1 MAKAASKYYS
11 LSRRA
16 SLPRMNA
23 MTSANMDS
31 STAAAIMGLGH
42 EAFILGVVTAVFLL
56 AGLVKGVV
64 GLGLPTLSMGLLASV
79 MPPAHAA
86 VILILPSFLTNAWQM
101 WDGAALGRLVRRLWP
116 LQLGVIAG
124 TLWAPVSLV
133 TLNANVASAGLG
145 VALMVYAVLGLAAVS
160 LSVPRRGEGFSSG
173 VTGLLTG
180 AITAAT
186 GVFVFP
192 AVPYLQALSLK
203 KDELVQA
210 LGLSFTVSTVALFG
224 RLALEGSFSA
234 GAMPGGW
241 GWLAALPAALLGMAA
256 GQMLRGRLD
265 EKNFK
270 RLFFAGLLAIG
281 LYMVIGSAIRW
292 FAG

>member
-1 MAKAASKYYS
+1 MAKAASAYYR
-11 LSRRA
+11 LSAGPVLRRIG
-16 SLPRMNA
+16 LMNLHNITGA
-23 MTSANMDS
+23 E
-31 STAAAIMGLGH
+31 H
-42 EAFILGVVTAVFLL
+42 ETFLMGVVVAVFLL

-64 GLGLPTLSMGLLASV
+64 GLGLPTLSMGLLAGV
-79 MPPAHAA
+79 MPPAQAA

-101 WDGAALGRLVRRLWP
+101 WDGAALGRLLRRLWP
-116 LQLGVIAG
+116 LQLGVAVG

-145 VALMVYAVLGLAAVS
+145 TALMAYAVLGLAAVP
-160 LSVPRRGEGFSSG
+160 LSVPRRSEGFLSG
-173 VTGLLTG
+173 ATGLITG
-180 AITAAT
+180 AVTAAT

-192 AVPYLQALSLK
+192 AVPYLQGLSLR

-234 GAMPGGW
+234 AALPAGW
-241 GWLAALPAALLGMAA
+241 SWLVALPAALLGMAA
-256 GQMLRGRLD
+256 GQALRGRLN

-292 FAG
+292 LAG

>member
-1 MAKAASKYYS
+1 MAKAAERYYS

-16 SLPRMNA
+16 PLPKIGAMNA
-23 MTSANMDS
+23 VHIESGS
-31 STAAAIMGLGH
+31 AAALAGSGH
-42 EAFILGVVTAVFLL
+42 EIFIFGVVVAVFLL

-116 LQLGVIAG
+116 LQLGVLAG

-145 VALMVYAVLGLAAVS
+145 AALMVYAVLGLAAVS
-160 LSVPRRGEGFSSG
+160 LSVPHRGERWSSG
-173 VTGLLTG
+173 VTGLVTG

-192 AVPYLQALSLK
+192 AVPYLQALHLK

-210 LGLSFTVSTVALFG
+210 LGLSFTVSTVALFA

-234 GAMPGGW
+234 GAVPGGW
-241 GWLAALPAALLGMAA
+241 GWLAALPAAWLGMAA
-256 GQMLRGRLD
+256 GQRLRGRLD

-292 FAG
+292 LAG

>member
-11 LSRRA
+11 LNRRA
-16 SLPRMNA
+16 SLSRMNA

-42 EAFILGVVTAVFLL
+42 EAFILGVVTTVFLL

-101 WDGAALGRLVRRLWP
+101 WDGAALGRLMKRLWP

-124 TLWAPVSLV
+124 TLWAPISLV

-145 VALMVYAVLGLAAVS
+145 VALMVYAVMGLAAVT
-160 LSVPRRGEGFSSG
+160 LSVPRRGEALSSG
-173 VTGLLTG
+173 
-180 AITAAT
+180 AT
-186 GVFVFP
+186 
-192 AVPYLQALSLK
+192 
-203 KDELVQA
+203 
-210 LGLSFTVSTVALFG
+210 
-224 RLALEGSFSA
+224 
-234 GAMPGGW
+234 
-241 GWLAALPAALLGMAA
+241 
-256 GQMLRGRLD
+256 
-265 EKNFK
+265 
-270 RLFFAGLLAIG
+270 
-281 LYMVIGSAIRW
+281 
-292 FAG
+292 

>member
-1 MAKAASKYYS
+1 
-11 LSRRA
+11 
-16 SLPRMNA
+16 MNV
-23 MTSANMDS
+23 MSTTPIDS
-31 STAAAIMGLGH
+31 STAAAVIGTGH
-42 EAFILGVVTAVFLL
+42 EFFILGVVIAVFLL

-79 MPPAHAA
+79 MSPAHAA
-86 VILILPSFLTNAWQM
+86 VILVLPSFLTNAWQM
-101 WDGAALGRLVRRLWP
+101 WDGAALGRLVKRLWP

-124 TLWAPVSLV
+124 TLLAPVSLV
-133 TLNANVASAGLG
+133 TLNVNVTSAGLG
-145 VALMVYAVLGLAAVS
+145 AALMVYAVLGLAAVS
-160 LSVPRRGEGFSSG
+160 LSVPRRGERLSSG
-173 VTGLLTG
+173 ATGLITG
-180 AITAAT
+180 VITAAT

-192 AVPYLQALSLK
+192 AVPYLQALRLK

-210 LGLSFTVSTVALFG
+210 LGLSFTVSTAALFG

-281 LYMVIGSAIRW
+281 LYMLARGA
-292 FAG
+292 AN

>member
-1 MAKAASKYYS
+1 MAKAAERYYR
-11 LSRRA
+11 LNRCVR
-16 SLPRMNA
+16 LPKISA
-23 MTSANMDS
+23 MTSTNIDS
-31 STAAAIMGLGH
+31 STATAVMNSGH
-42 EAFILGVVTAVFLL
+42 EFFILGVVVAVFLL

-86 VILILPSFLTNAWQM
+86 VILILPSLQTNAWQM
-101 WDGAALGRLVRRLWP
+101 WDGAALGRLVKRLWP
-116 LQLGVIAG
+116 LQLGVLAG

-145 VALMVYAVLGLAAVS
+145 AALMVYAVMGLAAIP
-160 LSVPRRGEGFSSG
+160 LSVPRRCEGLSSG
-173 VTGLLTG
+173 ATGLITG
-180 AITAAT
+180 VITAAT
-186 GVFVFP
+186 GVFAFP
-192 AVPYLQALSLK
+192 VVPYLQALSLR

-224 RLALEGSFSA
+224 RLALEGAFSA
-234 GAMPGGW
+234 GTMPGGW

-256 GQMLRGRLD
+256 GQMLRGRLN

-270 RLFFAGLLAIG
+270 QLFFAGLLAIG

-292 FAG
+292 LAG

>member
-1 MAKAASKYYS
+1 
-11 LSRRA
+11 
-16 SLPRMNA
+16 
-23 MTSANMDS
+23 MTTANIDQNG
-31 STAAAIMGLGH
+31 AAAIVGSGQ
-42 EAFILGVVTAVFLL
+42 EAFILGVVVAVFLL

-79 MPPAHAA
+79 MSPAHAA

-101 WDGAALGRLVRRLWP
+101 WDGAALGQLVRRLWP
-116 LQLGVIAG
+116 LQLGVIAA

-133 TLNANVASAGLG
+133 TLDANVASAGLG
-145 VALMVYAVLGLAAVS
+145 AALMVYAVLGLAAVP
-160 LSVPRRGEGFSSG
+160 LSAPRRGERLLSG
-173 VTGLLTG
+173 ATGLVTG

-192 AVPYLQALSLK
+192 AVPYLQALSLT

-210 LGLSFTVSTVALFG
+210 LGLSFTVSTLALFA
-224 RLALEGSFSA
+224 RLVLEGSFTA

-265 EKNFK
+265 ERNFK

-292 FAG
+292 LAG

>member
-1 MAKAASKYYS
+1 M
-11 LSRRA
+11 
-16 SLPRMNA
+16 
-23 MTSANMDS
+23 
-31 STAAAIMGLGH
+31 
-42 EAFILGVVTAVFLL
+42 
-56 AGLVKGVV
+56 
-64 GLGLPTLSMGLLASV
+64 
-79 MPPAHAA
+79 
-86 VILILPSFLTNAWQM
+86 
-101 WDGAALGRLVRRLWP
+101 
-116 LQLGVIAG
+116 
-124 TLWAPVSLV
+124 PVSLV

-145 VALMVYAVLGLAAVS
+145 AALMAYAVLGLAAAP
-160 LSVPRRGEGFSSG
+160 LAVPRRGEALCSG
-173 VTGLLTG
+173 VTGLITG

-192 AVPYLQALSLK
+192 AVPYLQALSLR

-234 GAMPGGW
+234 AALPGGW
-241 GWLAALPAALLGMAA
+241 SWLVALPAALLGMAA
-256 GQMLRGRLD
+256 GQMLRGRLN

-292 FAG
+292 LAG

>member
-1 MAKAASKYYS
+1 
-11 LSRRA
+11 
-16 SLPRMNA
+16 MNTA
-23 MTSANMDS
+23 HIDS
-31 STAAAIMGLGH
+31 STATSFMGSGH
-42 EAFILGVVTAVFLL
+42 EFFILGVVIAVFLL

-124 TLWAPVSLV
+124 TLLAPVSLV
-133 TLNANVASAGLG
+133 SLNANAASAGLG
-145 VALMVYAVLGLAAVS
+145 AALMVYAVMGLAAVS
-160 LSVPRRGEGFSSG
+160 LSVPRRGEKLLSG
-173 VTGLLTG
+173 ATGLVTG

-234 GAMPGGW
+234 GTLPGGW

-256 GQMLRGRLD
+256 GQMLRDRLD

-281 LYMVIGSAIRW
+281 LYMLVCGA
-292 FAG
+292 AH

>member
-1 MAKAASKYYS
+1 
-11 LSRRA
+11 
-16 SLPRMNA
+16 MNA
-23 MTSANMDS
+23 ANIDS
-31 STAAAIMGLGH
+31 STAAVVTGLGH
-42 EAFILGVVTAVFLL
+42 EAFVLGVIVAVFLL

-101 WDGAALGRLVRRLWP
+101 WDGDALGRLVRRLWP

-124 TLWAPVSLV
+124 TLLAPVSLV
-133 TLNANVASAGLG
+133 TLNANAASAGLG
-145 VALMVYAVLGLAAVS
+145 AALMVYAVMGLAAVS
-160 LSVPRRGEGFSSG
+160 LSVPRRGEKLLSG
-173 VTGLLTG
+173 ATGLLTG

-234 GAMPGGW
+234 GTLPGGW

-256 GQMLRGRLD
+256 GQVLRGWLD

-292 FAG
+292 LAG